1 MDRSP
6 ASLRVGLIGA
16 GGISAVHAA
25 AWHHLGATVLVYSRD
40 GAGQLAAQYGFE
52 AVPSLAELWDRVDVV
67 DIVTPTPT
75 HHDFTL
81 EAIERG
87 KHVVCEKP
95 LARTGAQADE
105 MVRAAARAGVQL
117 FPGHVVRYF
126 PEYARARESVSA
138 GRIGTVATCRFRRV
152 SAAPGQDWFFD
163 EAASGGIVMD
173 QMIHDIDQAELFAGP
188 VTEVFARSVA
198 GTGSSGPV
206 ASAAVTLR
214 HAGGAISQCY
224 GVWGPAHL
232 PFGTSFLIAGDGGIL
247 GHDSATDDSVRV
259 MTAPTRTDGG
269 YLPPG
274 DGASSPYTTQIADFA
289 TCLTSGAAPRVTAAD
304 GARAIHLAEAALAS
318 IREQAPVAVP
328 APESLEVS

>member
-1 MDRSP
+1 
-6 ASLRVGLIGA
+6 
-16 GGISAVHAA
+16 
-25 AWHHLGATVLVYSRD
+25 
-40 GAGQLAAQYGFE
+40 
-52 AVPSLAELWDRVDVV
+52 
-67 DIVTPTPT
+67 T

-163 EAASGGIVMD
+163 EATSGGIVMD

-188 VTEVFARSVA
+188 VTEVFGRSVA

-224 GVWGPAHL
+224 GVWGPARL
-232 PFGTSFLIAGDGGIL
+232 PFGTSFLIAGGGCIL
-247 GHDSATDDSVRV
+247 GH
-259 MTAPTRTDGG
+259 
-269 YLPPG
+269 Y
-274 DGASSPYTTQIADFA
+274 
-289 TCLTSGAAPRVTAAD
+289 
-304 GARAIHLAEAALAS
+304 LAS
-318 IREQAPVAVP
+318 GD
-328 APESLEVS
+328 SLRMMS